1 MCSTLVIPHMVYL
14 DWCLYSVRLSNVHM
28 LSMHNVQHS
37 VNAVSVYTTIIRQA
51 CCDLQQPLASLTVNI
66 HVDLALC
73 MFLCNNLQLSPPVD
87 PNDAKAK
94 QTQAILKYLPL
105 MIGWFSLQVP
115 AALGVYWMTNNIITT
130 TATQTIKGYLK
141 ANPPQLDIPEVTASF
156 N

>member
-1 MCSTLVIPHMVYL
+1 MPY
-14 DWCLYSVRLSNVHM
+14 
-28 LSMHNVQHS
+28 
-37 VNAVSVYTTIIRQA
+37 VNYEPQ
-51 CCDLQQPLASLTVNI
+51 LLHLTVE
-66 HVDLALC
+66 C
-73 MFLCNNLQLSPPVD
+73 CYMFNNLQLSPPVD

-141 ANPPQLDIPEVTASF
+141 ANPPQLDIPEVHSLIAANDKS
-156 N
+156 

>member
-1 MCSTLVIPHMVYL
+1 MYSTASTQ
-14 DWCLYSVRLSNVHM
+14 C
-28 LSMHNVQHS
+28 QHTYP
-37 VNAVSVYTTIIRQA
+37 AIIRQA
-51 CCDLQQPLASLTVNI
+51 CCYLQRPLASLTINT
-66 HVDLALC
+66 HFDLAFC
-73 MFLCNNLQLSPPVD
+73 MFLCNNVQLSPPVD

-141 ANPPQLDIPEVTASF
+141 ANPPQLDIPEVTALF

>member
-1 MCSTLVIPHMVYL
+1 
-14 DWCLYSVRLSNVHM
+14 
-28 LSMHNVQHS
+28 
-37 VNAVSVYTTIIRQA
+37 
-51 CCDLQQPLASLTVNI
+51 
-66 HVDLALC
+66 
-73 MFLCNNLQLSPPVD
+73 MFNNLQLSPPVD

-141 ANPPQLDIPEVTASF
+141 ANPPQLDIPEVHSLIAANDKS
-156 N
+156 